1 MLADNWG
8 FMVVLILVAFAAGFG
23 AALSPCVLPVLPA
36 LLSTTASGGR
46 RRPFGVVLGLAVTFT
61 ISIAVLASAVKGVGL
76 GSSTLRNIS
85 IATVLLF
92 GIAMLV
98 PGLAERLERPL
109 AGLSR
114 FGPTSRGD
122 GFWSGTVVGG
132 ALGFVYTPCAGPI
145 LAAVISIGASTS
157 TTWRLIAIAIAYAAG
172 TAIVL
177 LGLALG
183 GRKLIDRARERF
195 GALTIQRMLGGL
207 LVATALVMVLNL
219 DVQLE
224 QQIAKHAPDVNV
236 ASALEDSHTITSRI
250 NANLRHPSR
259 FQDAQARADAAAK
272 ADPPGKKASLPFLGR
287 APEFVGTQHWFNT
300 PGDKPLTLRQLRG
313 RVVLV
318 DFWTYT
324 CINCI
329 RTLPYIEAWDRAYRK
344 DGLTIVG
351 VHSPEFTFEQNAGN
365 VKNAIK
371 TDGIKY
377 PVVQDNALATW
388 TAYGNQYWPA
398 DYLID
403 AQGNVRAYHFGEGDY
418 STLEHQI
425 RELLAARGDRPLG
438 ADARPHGVISV
449 GQVATPETYL
459 AEPGRSSNFP
469 QQVYGRHDY
478 GPPQGAPGQNNF
490 QYSGVW
496 TISKTAQSAT
506 AGKGARLDA
515 NVFAKNTYVVLGT
528 RNRKPHDVEVLLDG
542 EPIPASEAGSDVH
555 HGTLTVTRQ
564 RLYHVI
570 SLPSGA
576 TGHVLTLLA
585 SPGVQGYSFTFG

>member
-1 MLADNWG
+1 
-8 FMVVLILVAFAAGFG
+8 MVVLVLIAFAAGFG

-61 ISIAVLASAVKGVGL
+61 VSIAVLASAVKGVGL
-76 GSSTLRNIS
+76 GSSTLRDIS
-85 IATVLLF
+85 IVTVLLF

-114 FGPTSRGD
+114 LGPKSSGD

-145 LAAVISIGASTS
+145 LAAVISIGATTS
-157 TTWRLIAIAIAYAAG
+157 TTWRLVAIAVAYAAG
-172 TAIVL
+172 TAVVL
-177 LGLALG
+177 LALALG
-183 GRKLIDRARERF
+183 GRKLIDRARKRF
-195 GALTIQRMLGGL
+195 GGLTIQRILGGL
-207 LVATALVMVLNL
+207 LVATAIVMAANL
-219 DVQLE
+219 DVRLE
-224 QQIAKHAPDVNV
+224 QQIAANIPSANI
-236 ASALEDSHTITSRI
+236 ASALEDSHSVTNRI
-250 NANLRHPSR
+250 NASLRHPSR
-259 FQDAQARADAAAK
+259 FQNAQARADAAAK
-272 ADPPGKKASLPFLGR
+272 ADPPPAAKKANLPVLGR
-287 APEFVGTQHWFNT
+287 APEFVDNQDWFNT
-300 PGDKPLTLRQLRG
+300 PGDKPLTLKSLHG

-329 RTLPYIEAWDRAYRK
+329 RTLPYLEAWDHTYRK

-351 VHSPEFTFEQNAGN
+351 VHSPEFTFEQDAGN
-365 VKNAIK
+365 VRSAIK

-377 PVVQDNALATW
+377 PVVQDNHLSTW
-388 TAYGNQYWPA
+388 DAYQNQYWPA

-418 STLEHQI
+418 SKLEHQI
-425 RELLAARGDRPLG
+425 RELLAARGDGTLG
-438 ADARPHGVISV
+438 ADAKPHGVINV

-459 AEPGRSSNFP
+459 AEPGRSANFP
-469 QQVYGRHDY
+469 QQVSGRHDY
-478 GPPQGAPGQNNF
+478 GAPQAAPAENEF

-496 TISKTAQSAT
+496 TISKSTQGAT
-506 AGKGARLDA
+506 AGQGARLDA

-528 RNRKPHDVEVLLDG
+528 RNGKPHNVEVLLDG
-542 EPIPASEAGSDVH
+542 KPIPASESGSDVH
-555 HGTLTVTRQ
+555 HGVLTVTRQ

-570 SLPSGA
+570 SLPGGA
-576 TGHVLTLLA
+576 DGHVLTLLA
-585 SPGVQGYSFTFG
+585 APGVQGYSFTFG